1 MTRSPYRLLLSIFL
15 TGLLAC
21 SSTDG
26 GGDAGSG
33 GGAGT
38 GGEAGSGGDAGT
50 GGGSGTGGEAG
61 TGGDAG
67 PSEWRIFRTATIQ
80 NADLGGI
87 EGADGICAAQAS
99 AAGLQGE
106 FKAWL
111 STVSLPVFDRVTRAN
126 GPYVLVDG
134 TIVANG
140 WDDLVDGSILAPIN
154 LDAGGVVRAGE
165 VWTGTLAIGGASFLG
180 DDCAAFTSGTTGV
193 ALCGATDSTTSTW
206 TENITPACSTL
217 LGLYCIEQ

>member
-1 MTRSPYRLLLSIFL
+1 MKRSSYWLLLSIVL
-15 TGLLAC
+15 TGLVAC

-26 GGDAGSG
+26 GGDAGTG

-38 GGEAGSGGDAGT
+38 GGDAGT
-50 GGGSGTGGEAG
+50 GGGAGSGGEAG
-61 TGGDAG
+61 TGGEAG
-67 PSEWRIFRTATIQ
+67 PSEWRIFRTATAQ

-87 EGADGICAAQAS
+87 EGADAICAAQAS

-111 STVSLPVFDRVTRAN
+111 STASLPVFDRVTRAN

-134 TIVANG
+134 TTVADD

-165 VWTGTLAIGGASFLG
+165 VWTGTLATGASFLD

-193 ALCGATDSTTSTW
+193 ALCGATDLTTSKW
-206 TENITPACSTL
+206 TENITPACSTE